1 MEKVQFYLDVE
12 ERVPM
17 KILVVDDSLTM
28 RRIIVNSLN
37 RLGFKD
43 VVEADNGRR
52 AFDTVTKGGI
62 DLILTDWNMPEM
74 SGLEFVQ
81 LVRKD
86 EAYKNLPILM
96 ITTNSGKEEVV
107 DALKAGVNNYIVKP
121 FTPETLKEKML
132 GVISF

>member
-1 MEKVQFYLDVE
+1 
-12 ERVPM
+12 M

-43 VVEADNGRR
+43 VVEAENGRK
-52 AFDTVTKGGI
+52 AFDVVTKGGI
-62 DLILTDWNMPEM
+62 DLVLTDWNMPEV

-81 LVRKD
+81 MLRKED
-86 EAYKNLPILM
+86 AYKSLPILM

-121 FTPETLKEKML
+121 FTPETLKEKL
-132 GVISF
+132 VPLIS

>member
-1 MEKVQFYLDVE
+1 
-12 ERVPM
+12 
-17 KILVVDDSLTM
+17 
-28 RRIIVNSLN
+28 
-37 RLGFKD
+37 
-43 VVEADNGRR
+43 
-52 AFDTVTKGGI
+52 VTKGGI

>member
-1 MEKVQFYLDVE
+1 
-12 ERVPM
+12 M

-28 RRIIVNSLN
+28 RRIIVNSLI

-43 VVEADNGRR
+43 TVEAENGRK
-52 AFDTVTKGGI
+52 AFDVVLKGGI
-62 DLILTDWNMPEM
+62 DLVLTDWNMPEV

-81 LVRKD
+81 MIRKD
-86 EAYKNLPILM
+86 ETHKGIPILM

-121 FTPETLKEKML
+121 FTPETLKEKIL
-132 GVISF
+132 ELVA